1 MLSNV
6 IVGVLQQRLIDR
18 FPRFAY
24 WIYSSEAVAAGLVA
38 VVLSGQGSVFFAG
51 GALYS
56 LDSVHQV
63 VGYEKKRRKKTQDVD
78 WDPPRWARIAAYA
91 FFVLL
96 VGFGLWLAL
105 AGLGTIVI
113 LIAVAVIAAGL
124 LEIYTV
130 WTTGWCGFIAWPW
143 PCQTALHYRR

>member
-1 MLSNV
+1 M
-6 IVGVLQQRLIDR
+6 
-18 FPRFAY
+18 
-24 WIYSSEAVAAGLVA
+24 A

-56 LDSVHQV
+56 LNSVLQL

-78 WDPPRWARIAAYA
+78 WDPPRWARIVAYA
-91 FFVLL
+91 FFVL
-96 VGFGLWLAL
+96 L

-113 LIAVAVIAAGL
+113 LVAVAVIAAGL

-130 WTTGWCGFIAWPW
+130 WTIGWCGF
-143 PCQTALHYRR
+143 TA

>member
-1 MLSNV
+1 MLFNV

-18 FPRFAY
+18 VPRLAY

-56 LDSVHQV
+56 LDSVHQL

-78 WDPPRWARIAAYA
+78 
-91 FFVLL
+91 
-96 VGFGLWLAL
+96 
-105 AGLGTIVI
+105 
-113 LIAVAVIAAGL
+113 
-124 LEIYTV
+124 
-130 WTTGWCGFIAWPW
+130 
-143 PCQTALHYRR
+143 